1 MADSSE
7 GEEEGKLT
15 GGSQQLLVDDDLC
28 EMAKKAAWSVS
39 SCKAGNGITSLRDD
53 NLDTYWQSDGAQ
65 PHLVNIQ
72 FQKKVKLQLVV
83 LYVDFK
89 LNESYTPS
97 KISIRA
103 CDGFHN
109 LKEIKSVELVKPT
122 GWVYISLS
130 GNDPRETFVN
140 TFMLQVAILSNHLNG
155 RDTHIRQ
162 IKVYGPRPNPI
173 PLQPFQFTS
182 TEFITHS
189 IVRFAICLDEKEEQA
204 LAINQAK
211 QIHGIILVSGLH
223 DLEPLLVR
231 RILMSAGS
239 YNRNTIQ
246 YVKLMLRYMQTLDIF
261 SVASTIRFLTEHSQF
276 REAISVYVQ
285 LQRSGLSP
293 STFAISSAIKACSRI
308 LDKIGGTSLHGQSYK
323 YGFCRVVYV
332 QTALV
337 DFYAK
342 MGKMESARSIF
353 DEMVG
358 KNVVSWNSM
367 LAGYVKSGDLVM
379 AQSVFDLIPEKDV
392 VSWNSMVS
400 GYARAG
406 NMEQAYAL
414 FQKMPERSSASWNA
428 MISGYIDCGKIDLA
442 RSFFD
447 AMDQKNHIS
456 LMTMISGYSKCGDVE
471 SARKLFGQMAE
482 KEHRVYNAMISTYA
496 QNSRPKEA
504 LQLFRE
510 MLQLNVQ
517 PDYMTLASAISA
529 CSQLGDLKFG
539 SWIESYM
546 KEVGIQMDDHLA
558 TAFIDLYAKCGST
571 EKAYG
576 LFHGLQKKDVVAYT
590 AMILGCGINGRANDA
605 IELFDEMVNFE
616 IDPNLATLT
625 AVLTAY
631 SHVGLVEK
639 GYQCFVSMQ
648 KYGLSPNVDHY
659 AIAVDLL
666 SRAGRLE
673 EGYDLIKSMPMQPHA
688 GVWGALLLGCSL
700 QNNLEIGEV
709 AARHCFDLEPEST
722 GYRSLLANIYASAG
736 RWDDAEKL
744 RMSVEANG
752 YTKLPGSSWT

>member
-130 GNDPRETFVN
+130 GNDTHETFVN

-162 IKVYGPRPNPI
+162 IKVYGPRPNPV

-182 TEFITHS
+182 TEFITYS
-189 IVRFAICLDEKEEQA
+189 IVRLAICLDEKEEQA

-231 RILMSAGS
+231 RVLMSAGS

-276 REAISVYVQ
+276 REAIYVYVQ

-496 QNSRPKEA
+496 QNSQPKEA

-571 EKAYG
+571 EKACG
-576 LFHGLQKKDVVAYT
+576 LFHGLQKKDVVAYS

-616 IDPNLATLT
+616 IDPNSTTLT

-659 AIAVDLL
+659 AIVVDLL

-673 EGYDLIKSMPMQPHA
+673 EAYDLIKSMPMQPHS

-709 AARHCFDLEPEST
+709 AARHCFDLEPDST